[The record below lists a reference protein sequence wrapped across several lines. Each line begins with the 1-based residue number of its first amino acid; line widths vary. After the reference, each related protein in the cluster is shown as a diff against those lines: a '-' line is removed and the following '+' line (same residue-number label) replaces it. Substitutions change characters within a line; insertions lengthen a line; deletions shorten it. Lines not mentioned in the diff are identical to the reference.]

1 MTMLSASD
9 HSVDVIE
16 MLEASQMVHL
26 EVMYVSKDFLK
37 HFCVLKGKKKGVG

>member
-1 MTMLSASD
+1 
-9 HSVDVIE
+9 

-37 HFCVLKGKKKGVG
+37 LLYFERKKKGVG